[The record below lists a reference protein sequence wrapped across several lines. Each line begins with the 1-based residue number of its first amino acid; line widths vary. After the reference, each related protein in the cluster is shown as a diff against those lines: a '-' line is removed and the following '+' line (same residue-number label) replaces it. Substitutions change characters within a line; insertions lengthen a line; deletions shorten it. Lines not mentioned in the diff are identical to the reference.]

1 MRRLGLALV
10 VILVLEVLAFI
21 PYASAQ
27 DQEDEGTLSVSSP
40 TITATTG
47 KVVMVAVSG
56 LTDAASSP
64 PVVYCDR
71 PLVLNGNRSVS
82 LSKLP
87 MYQAE
92 DGTWVGFIAVD
103 TPPDNIPA
111 APPVQDPTPPGNN
124 TANFVTVDEQLDDP
138 DKEPDMSYYMA
149 NYITAI
155 ASGASFPDVAVT
167 LTYEKETITVEV
179 VAGTAGSI
187 SFDRDR
193 YPPTKVG
200 EYYGRYPVVYV
211 TVKDEDWNL
220 DPTAP
225 DVLDPA
231 NVTLNGISLPPP
243 VTPLFETDANS
254 GEFLGVAILGLPET
268 AEARWGELLKGEY
281 KDILDY
287 TTGRYKIRKTYALII
302 SATGKISLDKA
313 QYNIHDNATVT
324 LEDPDLNMD
333 SKWSE
338 TVYVNVTST
347 TNPQGFQLLLEETG
361 ENTGVFTGNFTFNLE
376 YTDPVEETIK
386 VWYSDWIYVTYFDVM
401 SKAGFN
407 TTIQA
412 VAKIVANTGSIR
424 WTKDPEY
431 GITELAVVEVVDPDL
446 DTSTLHP
453 DVVEGEQVYSEP
465 TDPGKI
471 YVWSSMEPDKYYT
484 LSIIETNKTTGIFLG
499 YVKFSTKESKAGDV
513 PTLKVKPACSLKAIY
528 FDAVDEEG
536 SPRKI
541 VARAW
546 MRSHTGEISLDRKT
560 YPLGRK
566 TASGL
571 RPTEGAWV
579 IVTLKDLDL
588 NIEPE
593 GQDYVPKEL
602 VKAKIV
608 RDGEVVH
615 EENIGH
621 LFKEYVNLTAV
632 QVNVTEVE
640 VNQTE
645 TEQVNVTKAEIVGGV
660 FKAKWRIPSLAQRG
674 DILEIVYF
682 DQSDDTGKLQAEIV
696 KARIMSHTGRIE
708 VSPSTVPVY
717 GNLTVRV
724 YDEDWNLDPEVAE
737 TIPAD
742 TAIGVWGGVDVF
754 SYTPD
759 FKSVM
764 GMARVELRETGP
776 NTGIF
781 EANLTV
787 GVDWLYVAA
796 GQVKPGYILKFV
808 YNDDLD
814 VSGGQA
820 RPEAY
825 THIQATTGKVK
836 LDRKTYPLNG
846 EILISVEDPDLNL
859 HPKLKEKITAET
871 QKLFIKTTDHPQP
884 LYLTAGEVEPDSGIF
899 QAKVTLNRDINAS
912 YRSGIFVCYID
923 EATAEGETDVP
934 IIAKAWVEQYTA
946 TLTFNK
952 PVYAVD
958 EGEARLTLIDPDAN
972 KNPDLIDYVDVVVK
986 SGRDVAGRRVT
997 LLETEPNS
1005 GRFEGTV
1012 RFTDEPRWIQGF
1024 LAVNS
1029 YDRITAEYVDYDAD
1043 PNHIANWTE
1052 GKPTILKV
1060 TAKAKIVPK
1069 IGLPV
1074 VLSPLRILNQKGEPV
1089 VEAKTGELLLIQA
1102 ELRNTWKISLPVVCI
1117 FQVKNAAGEKVY
1129 MSWVKSRVEA
1139 EKSQT
1144 IGLSWTP
1151 KEHGTYIIEVYVWK
1165 SLEEP
1170 EPLSAPTLLALKVLP
1185 SQEYG

>member
-1 MRRLGLALV
+1 M
-10 VILVLEVLAFI
+10 
-21 PYASAQ
+21 
-27 DQEDEGTLSVSSP
+27 
-40 TITATTG
+40 
-47 KVVMVAVSG
+47 
-56 LTDAASSP
+56 
-64 PVVYCDR
+64 
-71 PLVLNGNRSVS
+71 
-82 LSKLP
+82 
-87 MYQAE
+87 
-92 DGTWVGFIAVD
+92 
-103 TPPDNIPA
+103 
-111 APPVQDPTPPGNN
+111 
-124 TANFVTVDEQLDDP
+124 
-138 DKEPDMSYYMA
+138 
-149 NYITAI
+149 
-155 ASGASFPDVAVT
+155 
-167 LTYEKETITVEV
+167 
-179 VAGTAGSI
+179 
-187 SFDRDR
+187 
-193 YPPTKVG
+193 
-200 EYYGRYPVVYV
+200 
-211 TVKDEDWNL
+211 
-220 DPTAP
+220 
-225 DVLDPA
+225 
-231 NVTLNGISLPPP
+231 
-243 VTPLFETDANS
+243 
-254 GEFLGVAILGLPET
+254 
-268 AEARWGELLKGEY
+268 
-281 KDILDY
+281 
-287 TTGRYKIRKTYALII
+287 
-302 SATGKISLDKA
+302 
-313 QYNIHDNATVT
+313 
-324 LEDPDLNMD
+324 
-333 SKWSE
+333 
-338 TVYVNVTST
+338 NVTST
-347 TNPQGFQLLLEETG
+347 TDPEGFQLLLEETG

-386 VWYSDWIYVTYFDVM
+386 VWFRDKVYVTYFDVM
-401 SKAGFN
+401 TKAGLN
-407 TTIQA
+407 ATIQA
-412 VAKIVANTGSIR
+412 VAVIVAHTGSIR

-431 GITELAVVEVVDPDL
+431 GVTELAVIEVTDPDL

-453 DVVEGEQVYSEP
+453 DVVEGGQTYSKP
-465 TDPGKI
+465 IDPGKI
-471 YVWSSMEPDKYYT
+471 YVWSSVEPDKYYT
-484 LSIIETNKTTGIFLG
+484 LTVIETNKTTGVFVG

-546 MRSHTGEISLDRKT
+546 MRSHTGEISLDRET
-560 YPLGRK
+560 YPPGRK

-579 IVTLKDLDL
+579 IITLKDLDL

-608 RDGEVVH
+608 RDGGVVH

-621 LFKEYVNLTAV
+621 LFKEYVNLTAI

-645 TEQVNVTKAEIVGGV
+645 TEQVNVTTAEIVGGV

-682 DQSDDTGKLQAEIV
+682 DQSDDTGKLQAKTV

-737 TIPAD
+737 TIPTD
-742 TAIGVWGGVDVF
+742 TSTGVWGGVDVF

-759 FKSVM
+759 LKSVM

-787 GVDWLYVAA
+787 GVDWLYADA
-796 GQVKPGYILKFV
+796 GQVKPGYILKLV

-825 THIQATTGKVK
+825 VQIQATTGKVK

-871 QKLFIKTTDHPQP
+871 QRLFIKTTDHPQP
-884 LYLTAGEVEPDSGIF
+884 LYLTAEEVEPDSGIF

-934 IIAKAWVEQYTA
+934 ITAKAWVEQYTA

-958 EGEARLTLIDPDAN
+958 EREAQLTLIDPDAN

-986 SGRDVAGRRVT
+986 SSRDLAGRRVT

-1024 LAVNS
+1024 LAVES

-1043 PNHIANWTE
+1043 PSHIANWTE

-1074 VLSPLRILNQKGEPV
+1074 VLSPPRILNQKGKPV

-1102 ELRNTWKISLPVVCI
+1102 ELKNTWKISLPVVCI

-1144 IGLSWTP
+1144 LGLSWAP
-1151 KEHGTYIIEVYVWK
+1151 EEPGTYIIEVYVWK
-1165 SLEEP
+1165 SFEEP
-1170 EPLSAPTLLALKVLP
+1170 EPLSAPALLALKVLP